1 MAKVPVEVRRK
12 KQWERVGEQFWKLKL
27 DLHRDTRDTST
38 NTSRMAARGEREMTP
53 PSL

>member
-1 MAKVPVEVRRK
+1 MARVPVEVRRK

-27 DLHRDTRDTST
+27 DPHRDTQDTLT
-38 NTSRMAARGEREMTP
+38 NISRMAARGEREMTQ